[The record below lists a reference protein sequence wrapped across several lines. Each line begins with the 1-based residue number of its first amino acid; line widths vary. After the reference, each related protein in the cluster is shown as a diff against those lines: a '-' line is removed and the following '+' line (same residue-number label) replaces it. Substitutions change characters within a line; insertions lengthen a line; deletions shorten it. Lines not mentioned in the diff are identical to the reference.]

1 MTNSQMVSDSKILV
15 LGASGFIGQHL
26 LDAWGEVAIG
36 THKNTPCKNTQFFD
50 PLTMDIAKIE
60 KVRECSHAVILYGER
75 EPDACW
81 KHPELTHE
89 LNVEST
95 KRVIVQCIN
104 LGVIPVFASSEM
116 VFSGSRRMYEEKDIP
131 DPILL
136 YGKYKVEVETFLA
149 ENSDNYLIFRLSK
162 VMGVAKNDRSIFANW
177 IAELESSQS
186 GTIRCAQ
193 DQYFSLI
200 AISDISRLLVTLIR
214 SRAYGIYHFS
224 DGVRHNRLD
233 LLNLL
238 LNEFEKHSA
247 RKIIVQP
254 VSINDFGLPEVR
266 PLDLSMSSLRLTPF
280 NSSGFTTPSSCIKLL
295 LG

>member
-1 MTNSQMVSDSKILV
+1 MTNSQMVLDRKILV

-26 LDAWGEVAIG
+26 LDVWGEGAVG
-36 THKNTPCKNTQFFD
+36 THKSTPYKNTQFFD

-75 EPDACW
+75 EPNACW
-81 KHPELTHE
+81 EHPELTHE

-116 VFSGSRRMYEEKDIP
+116 VFSGSKGMYEETDIP

-136 YGKYKVEVETFLA
+136 YGKYKVEVESFLA
-149 ENSDNYLIFRLSK
+149 ENSDDYLVFRLSK
-162 VMGVAKNDRSIFANW
+162 VMGATKNDRSIFANW
-177 IAELESSQS
+177 LAELESSEA

-200 AISDISRLLVTLIR
+200 AISDVSRLLTALLCSASFGV
-214 SRAYGIYHFS
+214 YHFS
-224 DGVRHNRLD
+224 DGIRHRRLD

-238 LNEFEKHSA
+238 LTEFEKLTTK
-247 RKIIVQP
+247 RFIVHP
-254 VSINDFGLPEVR
+254 VSINDFGLPEIR
-266 PLDLSMSSLRLTPF
+266 PLDLSMSSLQLAPF
-280 NSSGFTTPSSCIKLL
+280 NTSGFATPSSCVKQL